1 MKKKLISVVIGVCLL
16 FNSAPAFA
24 DGGEP
29 QLTSTSNI
37 TSGAVLKNYTWDTVD
52 GPVKASVIECD
63 LTDPYLNIGVITG
76 EGKLGQRS
84 NVSAMASRT
93 GAAAMINGDLYNTK
107 GEGSPISTTMI
118 DGKLVTSPS
127 VIPGIY
133 ALGITQDNRAIIQ
146 QFDFQGSVT
155 TANGVSFPLSG
166 VNKSWYWE
174 FPAGVH
180 SHLDKLHL
188 YTDMWG
194 AKTRA
199 NDDYANDLAEVM
211 IKDGIV
217 TAISPDGYF
226 DSDVPTGCMILRAQG
241 AAKIFVMDNIHV
253 GDHLNIQ
260 YAISPNYGYKTI
272 IGGDGILV
280 SNGQMVDYG
289 KSTEGL
295 TGVRARTA
303 IGISQDGR
311 KVYLVAVEGRTSA
324 SKGITLGNLSLFLT
338 KIGVWQAI
346 NLDGGGSTTMVAR
359 PLGDFSTEQT
369 IAVEGHAAERR
380 VVEGVGVYSTA
391 PKGSLKGLTLNG
403 AVQLLIGESTAYTV
417 KGYDEYYNPVV
428 TSNLPLQYADSNA
441 LGTWQGSTY
450 TPERSGSTLLSVTSG
465 GVKAT
470 LPLQVVGKES
480 ISTMTVTAAES
491 SLVEGSTTQL
501 KVEATLKDGTKKS
514 VSPNVLT
521 WTVSGFEGSVSDS
534 GVLTVSALN
543 GSTAGTV
550 TADYEG
556 FTTTMNVSFQPTNQ
570 LHLLNTLDGLEFTR
584 TPSSTTGGL
593 SVTAD
598 PAGSGAMVT
607 KLDYNFGQAADSVAA
622 YMNFTGGLALS
633 SGVQNLYIDVY
644 GSGHG
649 EWLRA
654 EITDGNGDLQRVN
667 LSTNVDWQGWKQL
680 AVNINSL
687 GLQGP
692 LTLERIYVV
701 ETAREGRN
709 QTEPYSLYF
718 KNLQTLG
725 GTNGTV
731 AVQLQ
736 IGSTQMT
743 QNGVVS
749 QMDVAPVIANDRTMV
764 PIRFVSEALGAQA
777 EWVADR
783 QAAVIA
789 YNGIVLELP
798 VNQKTIY
805 IQGQATEMD
814 VATQLIND
822 RTMVP
827 LRAVTEGLGLTV
839 EYQPETQTITIQ

>member
-1 MKKKLISVVIGVCLL
+1 MKKKIISVVISVCMLM
-16 FNSAPAFA
+16 NITPALAA
-24 DGGEP
+24 DSEP
-29 QLTSTSNI
+29 QLVSTSNV

-63 LTDPYLNIGVITG
+63 LTNPYLNIGVIAG
-76 EGKLGQRS
+76 EGKLGLRS

-93 GAAAMINGDLYNTK
+93 GAVAAINGDLYNTK
-107 GEGSPISTTMI
+107 GEGSPIGTTVMN
-118 DGKLVTSPS
+118 GKLVTSPS

-155 TANGVSFPLSG
+155 TAAGVSFPLSG

-180 SHLDKLHL
+180 SHIDKLHL

-194 AKTRA
+194 ATTRA
-199 NDDYANDLAEVM
+199 NDDYAYDLAEVM
-211 IKDGIV
+211 VKDGIV

-226 DSDVPTGCMILRAQG
+226 ASSVPEGCVILRAQG
-241 AAKIFVMDNIHV
+241 AAKTFVMDNIHV
-253 GDHLNIQ
+253 GDQLNIQ
-260 YAISPNYGYKTI
+260 YAAGPDYGYKTV

-280 SNGQMVDYG
+280 NNGQMVDYG

-311 KVYLVAVEGRTSA
+311 KLYLIAVEGRTSA

-338 KIGVWQAI
+338 KIGIWQAI

-359 PLGDFSTEQT
+359 PLGDFTTEQA

-391 PKGSLKGLTLNG
+391 PQGSLKELLLSG
-403 AVQLLIGESTAYTV
+403 ATQLLIGESAAYTV

-428 TSNLPLQYADSNA
+428 TGNLPLQYAQSNE
-441 LGTWQGSTY
+441 LGSWQGSTY
-450 TPERSGSTLLSVTSG
+450 TPTKSGATILSVTTG

-480 ISTMTVTAAES
+480 ISTMTVTAANN
-491 SLVEGSTTQL
+491 SLVEGSSTELQ
-501 KVEATLKDGTKKS
+501 VQVTLKDGTTKT
-514 VSPNVLT
+514 VSPNALT
-521 WTVSGFEGSVSDS
+521 WSVSGFEGSVSETGLLS
-534 GVLTVSALN
+534 VGALN

-556 FTTTMNVSFQPTNQ
+556 FTATLNVSFQPTNQ
-570 LHLLNTLDGLEFTR
+570 LHLLNTLEGLTFTK
-584 TPSSTTGGL
+584 THSSTTGGL
-593 SVTAD
+593 TVVAD

-607 KLDYNFGQAADSVAA
+607 KLDYNFGQSADSVAA
-622 YMNFTGGLALS
+622 YMNFTNGLALS
-633 SGVQNLYIDVY
+633 SGVQNFYIDVY

-654 EITDGNGDLQRVN
+654 EITDGNGELQRVN
-667 LSTNVDWQGWKQL
+667 LSTNVDWQGWKQV
-680 AVNINSL
+680 AVNISGLN
-687 GLQGP
+687 LQGP

-725 GTNGTV
+725 GTSGTV
-731 AVQLQ
+731 ALQLQ
-736 IGSTQMT
+736 IGSTQLT
-743 QNGVVS
+743 QNGAVS
-749 QMDVAPVIANDRTMV
+749 QMDVAPILVNDRTMV

-777 EWVADR
+777 EWVAER
-783 QAAVIA
+783 QTAVIA

-798 VNQKTIY
+798 IDQKTIY

-839 EYQPETQTITIQ
+839 EYQPETQMIIIQ